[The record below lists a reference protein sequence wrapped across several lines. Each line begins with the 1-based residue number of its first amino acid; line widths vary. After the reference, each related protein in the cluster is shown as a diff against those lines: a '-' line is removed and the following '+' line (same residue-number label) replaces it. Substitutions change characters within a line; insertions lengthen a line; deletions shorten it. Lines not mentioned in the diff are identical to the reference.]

1 MRSRSPSTSSSSGR
15 GETMLVIGISG
26 SLRAGSYNTRLLRA
40 AARGLPPEAEFREL
54 QGLDR
59 IPPYSEDL
67 DLGLG
72 PEPVRELR
80 ASLHRADAILIST
93 PEYNHSIP
101 GQLKNALDWASR
113 PFRENSLQGQ
123 PVAVVGASTGMF
135 GAVWAQAEVRKVLA
149 AIGAQVLDAELPVA
163 SAADAFDADGELR
176 DPELRARL
184 AEITGELVRVA
195 AVCPSCR
202 RRSDDDARGF
212 RTPLKDPAR
221 LERGRKLLG
230 NAGGPAGARSFALG
244 RPSGLRRWTH
254 TMEQR

>member
-1 MRSRSPSTSSSSGR
+1 MVV
-15 GETMLVIGISG
+15 LGISG

-40 AARGLPPEAEFREL
+40 AARGLPPEAELREL

-113 PFRENSLQGQ
+113 PFPANCLRDR
-123 PVAVVGASTGMF
+123 PVAVIGASTGMF

-149 AIGAQVLDAELPVA
+149 ATGAQVLDAELPVA
-163 SAADAFDADGELR
+163 KAADGFDANGELR
-176 DPELRARL
+176 EAGLRARL
-184 AEITGELVRVA
+184 AEITGELVGVA
-195 AVCPSCR
+195 VMPE
-202 RRSDDDARGF
+202 
-212 RTPLKDPAR
+212 LKA
-221 LERGRKLLG
+221 
-230 NAGGPAGARSFALG
+230 A
-244 RPSGLRRWTH
+244 
-254 TMEQR
+254 